1 MSCYFLLVTINY
13 TNTTGKQKAYTFI
26 IFTYFQEQLFILSFQ
41 NEAVQFDYILALG
54 FSEDVT
60 FSKNNALLQDWNSPP
75 KMFAIHMSLSAP

>member
-1 MSCYFLLVTINY
+1 MTINY

-75 KMFAIHMSLSAP
+75 KMFAIHMSLSSP

>member
-60 FSKNNALLQDWNSPP
+60 FNKN
-75 KMFAIHMSLSAP
+75 

>member
-1 MSCYFLLVTINY
+1 MTINY

-75 KMFAIHMSLSAP
+75 KMFAIHMSLSSL

>member
-1 MSCYFLLVTINY
+1 MTINC